1 LRILL
6 VEDEVTIFVTL
17 RDALTD
23 AGHEVLGA
31 TETDSALA
39 LLEEGSPELV
49 LTDVRLPGAGG
60 LAVLERALALDPARP
75 VLVMTGYAT
84 VEDAVE
90 AMRLGAVDYVQ
101 KPFQNEAIVRRVE
114 AFGAARSLR
123 EENARL
129 RGELTRVRGFDGIIG
144 QSEAMRA
151 VFERVRSVADSEA
164 TVLLQGE
171 SGTGKER
178 FARAVHDHSP
188 RREGPFV
195 PLSCAALP
203 EGLLEAELFG
213 HEKGAFTDARGQRR
227 GRFELAS
234 GGTLFLDDIDDMP
247 LPTQVK
253 LLRALQEREFER
265 VGGET
270 AVRVDIRVVVATKV
284 DLRELVAEGRFR
296 DDLYWRIHVVPV
308 LLPALRERAGD
319 VPLLV
324 QHLLERHGGGRAH
337 TVPRS
342 TMTLLER
349 YPWPGNV
356 RELENAVQRAIA
368 LCGSDGVLAS
378 DDLLPADPR
387 WRGAAQVPQAIRPL
401 RDVLRE
407 HEREH
412 LAHALE
418 WTGGHRQ
425 QTAELLGIS
434 RKVLWEKLKDH
445 GLGREEEA

>member
-1 LRILL
+1 MRVLL

-31 TETDSALA
+31 TDTDTALA
-39 LLEEGSPELV
+39 LLDEAGPELV

-60 LAVLERALALDPARP
+60 LVVLERALALDPARP

-114 AFGAARSLR
+114 AFGAARSLK

-129 RGELTRVRGFDGIIG
+129 RGELSRVRGFEGIVG

-270 AVRVDIRVVVATKV
+270 AVQVDIRVVVATKV
-284 DLRELVAEGRFR
+284 DLRELVSEGRFR

-308 LLPALRERAGD
+308 LLPALRERSGD

-324 QHLLERHGGGRAH
+324 QHLLERHGGDREH
-337 TVPRS
+337 SVPRS
-342 TMTLLER
+342 TMALLER

-368 LCGSDGVLAS
+368 LCGADGVLSS

-387 WRGAAQVPQAIRPL
+387 WRGATQVPQAVRPL

-407 HEREH
+407 HERDH

-445 GLGREEEA
+445 GLGREEES